1 MKISTKSHIDRFRKT
16 FLGYE
21 HIYYFQKNII
31 NYTKL
36 AIDYNADLIEKEL
49 DKISAFQDDKMNIMK
64 LIVFNEKEGMNI
76 DLLFIIY
83 NHIISENEYKRYAP
97 YLANLD
103 NNKKDI
109 IMAQILS
116 A

>member
-1 MKISTKSHIDRFRKT
+1 MKISTKLHIDRFRKT

-21 HIYYFQKNII
+21 HIYYFQKNVI

-49 DKISAFQDDKMNIMK
+49 DKISALQDDKINIMK
-64 LIVFNEKEGMNI
+64 LIAFNEKEGMNI
-76 DLLFIIY
+76 DILFVIY
-83 NHIISENEYKRYAP
+83 NHLINENESKRYAP

-103 NNKKDI
+103 NNNKVAVI
-109 IMAQILS
+109 AQILS